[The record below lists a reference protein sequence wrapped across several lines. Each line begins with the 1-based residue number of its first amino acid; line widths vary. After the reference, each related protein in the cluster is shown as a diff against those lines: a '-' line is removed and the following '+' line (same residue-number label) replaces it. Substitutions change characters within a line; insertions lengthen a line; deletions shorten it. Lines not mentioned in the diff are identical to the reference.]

1 MKNYLRPVMTMIL
14 AVVLLGL
21 MLFCTS
27 CGKSEEQDWAKKE
40 EQILAIMDDD
50 IDREKLDKLLQIRPG
65 WTDEQIMKTI
75 GEPDRAGSGSLTFW
89 YALSDTASAYIRCY
103 HDPSNDDKSWTVTD
117 LRFSN
122 AALGK
127 EVTCIENFKFVPAE

>member
-1 MKNYLRPVMTMIL
+1 MKRAAMLMFLLLL
-14 AVVLLGL
+14 AP
-21 MLFCTS
+21 MLCTS

-40 EQILAIMDDD
+40 EQILAIMDDGVD
-50 IDREKLDKLLQIRPG
+50 HEKLDKLLQIRPG
-65 WTDEQIMKTI
+65 WTDAQILKNI
-75 GEPDRAGSGSLTFW
+75 GKPDGEGSGSLIFW
-89 YALSDTASAYIRCY
+89 YTLSDTASAYIRCY

>member
-1 MKNYLRPVMTMIL
+1 MKNHLRPVMTMTL
-14 AVVLLGL
+14 SAVLLGL

-50 IDREKLDKLLQIRPG
+50 IDREKLDKLMQIRPG
-65 WTDEQIMKTI
+65 WTDAQILKNI
-75 GEPDRAGSGSLTFW
+75 GKPDGEGSGSLIFW
-89 YALSDTASAYIRCY
+89 YTLSDTAYAYIQCY
-103 HDPSNDDKSWTVTD
+103 HDPSNDGKSWTVTD

-127 EVTCIENFKFVPAE
+127 EVICIENFKFVPAE